1 MNASRRLAFGSHYP
15 GLIVPARRHGKT
27 FKILFLALDLPAQ
40 WLVTV
45 ALGIHAC
52 HCVFFGGNF
61 ANSCPLCTIL
71 SYPVK
76 SSLRLIRNGKNF
88 SSGRSERSCILQI
101 R

>member
-45 ALGIHAC
+45 ALGIRAC
-52 HCVFFGGNF
+52 HCAFIRGNF
-61 ANSCPLCTIL
+61 GQFLSTLCDTFLLSSKILLTINSQREEFFQR
-71 SYPVK
+71 
-76 SSLRLIRNGKNF
+76 SL
-88 SSGRSERSCILQI
+88 
-101 R
+101 

>member
-52 HCVFFGGNF
+52 HCAFFRGNF
-61 ANSCPLCTIL
+61 GQFVSFLCDTFLSSRILLTINSQREEFFQR
-71 SYPVK
+71 
-76 SSLRLIRNGKNF
+76 SL
-88 SSGRSERSCILQI
+88 
-101 R
+101 